1 MTAAKQV
8 TLCFSAGRTGV
19 AMSDNRRIYSTIRN
33 AVRQLYP
40 SEPKGNLA
48 RHLNTMAG
56 LVAGIVQAKS
66 CQLPAIARHTPDL
79 SKPESRIKR
88 YSRWV
93 QNERVYFEAYYLPFV
108 RQILAHLAS
117 IRPLVF
123 VVDGSEMG
131 HDCITLM
138 ISLIYQKRALPVVWR
153 VVKGRKGHLPEEVH
167 MALLAQLQEIVPQN
181 CPVIFLGDGEFDG
194 IELQSAI
201 QALGWL
207 YTCRTAKNTQL
218 YEEDLPFSFADLCLQ
233 PGDCIGLSNIQFTR
247 QAYGPVTVIGWWKK
261 GFQEPIFLV
270 TNFEL
275 TSEACYWYEKRFQI
289 ETFFSDE
296 KSRGFYI
303 HKSHLSNPDRL
314 AKLLLA
320 ACLAYV
326 WIVFL
331 GILAHRQNWVKI
343 IHRTERCDWS
353 LFRLG
358 LCLLEYL
365 LNEDKPIPVAFN
377 PLAVNYVR

>member
-1 MTAAKQV
+1 
-8 TLCFSAGRTGV
+8 
-19 AMSDNRRIYSTIRN
+19 MSDNRRIYSTIRN
-33 AVRQLYP
+33 ALRQLYP

-48 RHLNTMAG
+48 RHLNTLAG

-93 QNERVYFEAYYLPFV
+93 QNEQVDFEAYYLPFV
-108 RQILAHLAS
+108 SQILAHVAS
-117 IRPLVF
+117 LQPLVL

-131 HDCITLM
+131 HGCITLM
-138 ISLIYQKRALPVVWR
+138 ISLIYQKRSLPVVWL

-167 MALLAQLQEIVPQN
+167 MALLEQLQEIVPKN

-194 IELQSAI
+194 IKLQSAI
-201 QALGWL
+201 QALDWL
-207 YTCRTAKNTQL
+207 YVCRTAKNAQL
-218 YEEDLPFSFADLCLQ
+218 YEEELPFSFADLCLR

-247 QAYGPVTVIGWWKK
+247 QAYGPVTAIGWWKK
-261 GFQEPIFLV
+261 GFAEPIFLV

-275 TSEACYWYEKRFQI
+275 IGEACYWYEKRFQI

-296 KSRGFYI
+296 KSRGFFI

-314 AKLLLA
+314 AKLLVA
-320 ACLAYV
+320 ACLAYI
-326 WIVFL
+326 WIFFL
-331 GILAHRQNWVKI
+331 GILAHRQNWAKI

-365 LNEDKPIPVAFN
+365 LNEDKPIPVVFN